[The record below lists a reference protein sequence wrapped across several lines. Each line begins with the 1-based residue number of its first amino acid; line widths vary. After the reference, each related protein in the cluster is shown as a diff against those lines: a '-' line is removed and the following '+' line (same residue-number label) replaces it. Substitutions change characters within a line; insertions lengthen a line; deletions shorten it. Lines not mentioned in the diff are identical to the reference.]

1 MIVLTADQRGSTRHG
16 DRVPEGLALLAA
28 CTAGRAG
35 LVLPFDRTVGDEVQ
49 GLLDGGPDGAALA
62 LDATLALLR
71 DGRWTVGLGA
81 GAVDEPLPAASR
93 AASGGAFV
101 HARHAVERAKG
112 RGSAAPV
119 AVEADD
125 PAAAAEVEALLR
137 LLGAVAARR
146 SPAGWEAVDT
156 LAAAGGAGSQ
166 KDVARALGI
175 TEQAVSQRLRAA
187 LWAEEAAVRPVV
199 VRLLVALAGGGAP
212 RAADGAGRGATG
224 GAGA

>member
-1 MIVLTADQRGSTRHG
+1 VIVLTADQRGSTLHG
-16 DRVPEGLALLAA
+16 DRVPEVLDLLVAR
-28 CTAGRAG
+28 TAGRAG

-49 GLLDGGPDGAALA
+49 GVLDTGPDGATLA
-62 LDATLALLR
+62 LDTALALLR
-71 DGRWTVGLGA
+71 EGRWTVGLGV

-93 AASGGAFV
+93 AASGPAFV

-125 PAAAAEVEALLR
+125 AGGAAEVEALLR

-146 SPAGWEAVDT
+146 TPAGWEAIDT
-156 LAAAGGAGSQ
+156 LTGAGADASQ
-166 KDVARALGI
+166 KDVAHALGV

-187 LWAEEAAVRPVV
+187 LWAEEAAARPVV
-199 VRLLVALAGGGAP
+199 ARLLAALAGPGG
-212 RAADGAGRGATG
+212 REGRPAG

>member
-16 DRVPEGLALLAA
+16 DRVPEVLPFLDTR
-28 CTAGRAG
+28 TAGRPG

-49 GLLDGGPDGAALA
+49 GLFAGGPDGAALA
-62 LDATLALLR
+62 TDTALALLR
-71 DGRWTVGLGA
+71 DGRWTVGIGA

-112 RGSAAPV
+112 RGSVAPV

-125 PAAAAEVEALLR
+125 AAAAAEVEALLR

-146 SPAGWEAVDT
+146 SPAGWEAIDT
-156 LAAAGGAGSQ
+156 LAAAGERASQ
-166 KDVARALGI
+166 KDAALALGV
-175 TEQAVSQRLRAA
+175 TEQAMSQRLRAA

-199 VRLLVALAGGGAP
+199 VRLLTELAGDPGAAGG
-212 RAADGAGRGATG
+212 RGRGAAG

>member
-1 MIVLTADQRGSTRHG
+1 VIVLTADQRGSTRHG
-16 DRVPEGLALLAA
+16 DRVPEVLDLLSAR
-28 CTAGRAG
+28 TAGRAG

-49 GLLDGGPDGAALA
+49 GLFDAGPDGATLA
-62 LDATLALLR
+62 LDTALALLR
-71 DGRWTVGLGA
+71 DGRWTVGLGV
-81 GAVDEPLPAASR
+81 GAVDRPLPAVSR
-93 AASGGAFV
+93 AASGPAFV

-125 PAAAAEVEALLR
+125 AAAAAEVEALLR

-146 SPAGWEAVDT
+146 TRAGWEAIDT
-156 LAAAGGAGSQ
+156 LTGTGTGASQ
-166 KDVARALGI
+166 KDVAQALGI

-187 LWAEEAAVRPVV
+187 LWAEEAAVRPVA
-199 VRLLVALAGGGAP
+199 VRLLAALAGPGG
-212 RAADGAGRGATG
+212 REGRQAG

>member
-16 DRVPEGLALLAA
+16 DRVPEVLALL
-28 CTAGRAG
+28 TARTGGRAG

-49 GLLDGGPDGAALA
+49 GLFDAGPDGATLA
-62 LDATLALLR
+62 LDTALALLR
-71 DGRWTVGLGA
+71 DGRWTVGLGV
-81 GAVDEPLPAASR
+81 GGVDEPLPTASR
-93 AASGGAFV
+93 AASGPAFV

-112 RGSAAPV
+112 RGSVAPV

-125 PAAAAEVEALLR
+125 AAAAAEVEALLR

-146 SPAGWEAVDT
+146 TPAGWEAVDT
-156 LAAAGGAGSQ
+156 LIGAGTDASQ
-166 KDVARALGI
+166 KDVARALGV

-187 LWAEEAAVRPVV
+187 LWAEEAATRPVAA
-199 VRLLVALAGGGAP
+199 RLLAALAGAGGQ
-212 RAADGAGRGATG
+212 AGRPAGRPAG